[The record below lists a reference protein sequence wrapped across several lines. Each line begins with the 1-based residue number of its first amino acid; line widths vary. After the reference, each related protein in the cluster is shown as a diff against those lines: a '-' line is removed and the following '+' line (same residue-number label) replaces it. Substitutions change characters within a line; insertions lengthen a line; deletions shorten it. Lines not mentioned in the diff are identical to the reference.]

1 MESKINTLELDYVW
15 VIHTLT
21 QCELRTRIYIV
32 LLICTQ
38 PTPHRLNEVN
48 ILHISKREAFRCL
61 AIFLYNIS
69 LERIVCYLTYK
80 MFYDCLI
87 WSILTL
93 LIIRN
98 MKQTLCVCNAVNTS
112 RHTGYCMHGYPI
124 QCQRQMNNNT
134 KFTFSP
140 YAIKCVCFLTLQLKD
155 YRKRSSRVNAISQ
168 GKWFCM
174 SGISFLD
181 GLHSCYALGK

>member
-1 MESKINTLELDYVW
+1 MHGIGSFHPVGFGFRVWIPWEHTKSEHWLCGILIHVTLFRSAFLCFAVAWEGSNKRIYRWTVAVWLSNMWWSMESKINTLELDYVW
-15 VIHTLT
+15 VTHTLT

-98 MKQTLCVCNAVNTS
+98 MK
-112 RHTGYCMHGYPI
+112 
-124 QCQRQMNNNT
+124 
-134 KFTFSP
+134 
-140 YAIKCVCFLTLQLKD
+140 
-155 YRKRSSRVNAISQ
+155 
-168 GKWFCM
+168 
-174 SGISFLD
+174 
-181 GLHSCYALGK
+181 